1 MTKSPPKA
9 KLRVLDTF
17 AGAGGF
23 SLGFEMAGCEVVGAV
38 EMDSWATDTFKHNH
52 PDAVVMRADISKVSD
67 DEFSSTFGGV
77 RPDIVIGGPP
87 CQGFSIANR
96 NAGDPKDPRNSLFKD
111 FVRVGRIFSPTFM
124 VMENVPNLL
133 AARTNDGKRVIDIIS
148 ESLSELGYH
157 VYSKVL
163 QATDFGV
170 PQIRSRLFVIA
181 SSIPLAQPFP
191 EPTHALRA
199 SAAEGGDLF
208 SSDLPSCPT
217 LWDAISDLPELL
229 AGEGGEESKY
239 TLPPQTEYQRMLRQ
253 DSETLFNHK
262 AMNHTPRMVERF
274 SHMEWG
280 QSGNDVPDHLKPRKR
295 NSTEIATSAFDQN
308 NRRMYPHRPCHTVP
322 ASFYANFVHP
332 YQHRNFTAREG
343 ARIQSFPDN
352 FRFLGKPTVVSHKL
366 LAREG
371 REEEKFLCQ
380 YNQIGNAVPPLLA
393 RAVAKNLLSH
403 LKEYEEAVNARSRK
417 QSRAERESLNEVS

>member
-1 MTKSPPKA
+1 MTNRRKID

-38 EMDSWATDTFKHNH
+38 EMDGWACDTFAHNH
-52 PDAVVMRADISKVSD
+52 PGAIVMKGDISKVT
-67 DEFSSTFGGV
+67 DEQLTTAFGSV

-96 NAGDPKDPRNSLFKD
+96 KAGDPKDPRNSLFKD

-133 AARTNDGKRVIDIIS
+133 AAKTHDGAPVIDIIA

-157 VYSKVL
+157 VYWKVL

-170 PQIRSRLFVIA
+170 PQIRTRLFVIA
-181 SSIPLAQPFP
+181 SAIPLAQPFP
-191 EPTHALRA
+191 EPTHRL
-199 SAAEGGDLF
+199 SSGGNEGDLF
-208 SSDLPSCPT
+208 STDLPPCPT
-217 LWDAISDLPELL
+217 LWEAISDLPALE
-229 AGEGGEESKY
+229 ASEGGEEVPY
-239 TLPPQTEYQRMLRQ
+239 TMPPQTEYQRMLRNGC
-253 DSETLFNHK
+253 DTLFNHK

-274 SHMEWG
+274 SHMQWG

-295 NSTEIATSAFDQN
+295 NSSEIATTAFDQN

-343 ARIQSFPDN
+343 ARIQSFPDS

-371 REEEKFLCQ
+371 REAEKFLCQ
-380 YNQIGNAVPPLLA
+380 YNQIGNAVPPLLS
-393 RAVAKNLLSH
+393 RAVAENLLSQLEKH
-403 LKEYEEAVNARSRK
+403 QEAVNARSRK
-417 QSRAERESLNEVS
+417 QSRTKRESLNEVS

>member
-1 MTKSPPKA
+1 M
-9 KLRVLDTF
+9 DTF

-23 SLGFEMAGCEVVGAV
+23 SLGFEMAGCDVVGAV
-38 EMDSWATDTFKHNH
+38 EIDGWATDTFKHNH
-52 PDAVVMRADISKVSD
+52 PSAVVMKADISAVSD
-67 DEFSSTFGGV
+67 DEFISMFGELS
-77 RPDIVIGGPP
+77 PNIVVGGPP

-96 NAGDPKDPRNSLFKD
+96 NSGDPKDPRNSLFKE
-111 FVRVGRIFSPTFM
+111 FVRIGRLFSPTFM

-133 AARTNDGKRVIDIIS
+133 AAKTSEGRPVIEIIS
-148 ESLSELGYH
+148 DSLRELGYH

-170 PQIRSRLFVIA
+170 PQTRSRLFVIA
-181 SSIPLAQPFP
+181 SVFSLDRPFP
-191 EPTHALRA
+191 EPTHVLRA
-199 SAAEGGDLF
+199 ANVDGDLF
-208 SSDLPSCPT
+208 DKPLPSCPT
-217 LWDAISDLPELL
+217 LWDAISDLPELR
-229 AGEGGEESKY
+229 ASEGGEQSAY
-239 TLPPQTEYQRMLRQ
+239 TSSPQTDYQRMLRQ
-253 DSETLFNHK
+253 GSEILFNHK

-295 NSTEIATSAFDQN
+295 NTTEMATAVFDQN

-393 RAVAKNLLSH
+393 RAVANNLLSQ
-403 LKEYEEAVNARSRK
+403 LKEHKEASDVRSRK
-417 QSRAERESLNEVS
+417 